1 MKKYKNELI
10 GILMFIFYLLYS
22 KYMPYILL
30 FFNYNS
36 LPIFLKLFILV
47 LLDVFLIMI
56 LSFVYLK
63 IIVKDFKDFKKNKKE
78 YINEYAKYWF
88 LNIALMAISN
98 IIISSIIDIKQA
110 TNQDYVEDLLV
121 KYPIYSVITTVVIA
135 PVLEEL
141 MFRLNF
147 RKIFKTDMLFI
158 IISGLVFGMM
168 HMSIATSM
176 KELLFIIPYSIPGF
190 IFAYTLKKSNNI
202 FVPISLHIFH
212 NTIMILLQFIIK

>member
-36 LPIFLKLFILV
+36 LPIFLKLFILI

-212 NTIMILLQFIIK
+212 NTVMILLQFIIK

>member
-47 LLDVFLIMI
+47 LLDVFLIII

-98 IIISSIIDIKQA
+98 IVISSIIGIKQA